1 MPTLLETLQNDSKD
15 ALRAHDDVKLQAIR
29 MILASAKNVRIEKG
43 SEVDDADLMAILQK
57 AIKSRRDSVEQFRKG
72 GREELAAK
80 EEREIGLL
88 EAYLPRPLSEDEV
101 RAAIE
106 AALGRL
112 RESGGPGAP
121 PAGKKDLGRVIKE
134 VQGLHPGRID
144 NRILSK
150 LASER
155 LS

>member
-29 MILASAKNVRIEKG
+29 MILSSAKNVRIEKG
-43 SEVDDADLMAILQK
+43 AEVDDADVTAILQK

-80 EEREIGLL
+80 EEREIALL
-88 EAYLPRPLSEDEV
+88 EAYLPKQLTEAEV
-101 RAAIE
+101 KAAIE
-106 AALGRL
+106 TVLARIAG
-112 RESGGPGAP
+112 EAGPGALP
-121 PAGKKDLGRVIKE
+121 PSKKDLGRVIRE
-134 VQGLHPGRID
+134 VQALHPGRVD

-150 LASER
+150 LVSER